1 MVQAELPHIYQNN
14 SLSLSIKKEHKHMNP
29 AKLFQLK
36 ASWDRFTAAHPK
48 FPMFLRA
55 VSGNDVI
62 KEGTVIEVNIT
73 TADGRNFS
81 TNVKLTPEDMQLFS
95 DVKEAVK

>member
-1 MVQAELPHIYQNN
+1 
-14 SLSLSIKKEHKHMNP
+14 MNP

-36 ASWDRFTAAHPK
+36 SSWERFSSSHPK

-62 KEGTVIEVNIT
+62 KEGTIIEVNIT
-73 TADGRNFS
+73 TDDGRNFS
-81 TNVKLTPEDMQLFS
+81 TNVKLTPDDMQLFS
-95 DVKEAVK
+95 DVKETLK

>member
-1 MVQAELPHIYQNN
+1 
-14 SLSLSIKKEHKHMNP
+14 MNP

-36 ASWDRFTAAHPK
+36 SSWDRFSVSHPK

-62 KEGTVIEVNIT
+62 KEGTIIEVNIT
-73 TADGRNFS
+73 TDDGKSFS
-81 TNVKLTPEDMQLFS
+81 TNVKLTKDDMQLFA
-95 DVKEAVK
+95 DVKDAVK

>member
-1 MVQAELPHIYQNN
+1 MFHNCLIMIQQKVRRTL
-14 SLSLSIKKEHKHMNP
+14 MNP

-48 FPMFLRA
+48 FPLFLRA

-62 KEGTVIEVNIT
+62 KEGTIIEVNIT

-81 TNVKLTPEDMQLFS
+81 TNVKLTPEDMQLFA
-95 DVKEAVK
+95 DVKETVK

>member
-1 MVQAELPHIYQNN
+1 
-14 SLSLSIKKEHKHMNP
+14 MNP

-36 ASWDRFTAAHPK
+36 SSWDRFSASHPK

-62 KEGTVIEVNIT
+62 KEGTIIEVNIT
-73 TADGRNFS
+73 TDDGKSFS
-81 TNVKLTPEDMQLFS
+81 TNVKLTKDDMQLFA
-95 DVKEAVK
+95 DVKDAVK